1 MSYLNTPLFQSNNQ
15 HQKQLIAEA
24 ILNFIDDQDVKES
37 IEWEW
42 DRLAATRIEGSDF
55 DDLHRPAAFSLAR
68 LIRHP
73 DFVRIRSEHSIPQS
87 VAFHVDEHAHLYY
100 VYENLSSHQ
109 SAENQISVAYFSVC
123 VDITHFLTGVENFDE
138 SLSLLASIAKM
149 TGGIVTSSKQIAV
162 GQWLRFH
169 GLQLPTTEE
178 GAKEL
183 VDLLNFATLP
193 ENSPYGNYWQLLDCP
208 QDSPFK
214 LTAENRAIIRR
225 VTEEETEGFI
235 SLAALYG
242 QSVVLENGSADR
254 VPARLSNLIDN
265 AVGSSAK
272 GQAYIDAL
280 GWFAEEAGP
289 KPTEQFIEQLMIAAI
304 LLDLDP
310 DADSANTS
318 FAGFDLYAKRYLLC
332 RPVEVRKQ
340 LELHL
345 VDTFKLHNII
355 APLVAE
361 LILGGM
367 APEYLAMDP
376 PSTLR
381 IGTPGWVVF
390 TQAVNYAEAIAPGIS
405 RSMSYQHL
413 LGFSRLSELSPQL
426 EALFASTSAD
436 PVMTW
441 ALMNDLITRDVGGN
455 LSQEAV
461 TLALSKYNQYVDLIT
476 NAVSKL
482 GKPLPHRK
490 PLALNA
496 LKAEIPDCDPEELL
510 VKHRGTGGGAGR
522 KVSVIDLYLGDELHT
537 EEWDRPKGNSIYDS
551 FPQLTSLFP
560 IADIYEEAIDKYYR
574 EITEA
579 LTSSIVIAL
588 SQLNPED
595 ADYLEHGALD
605 IYCIRQYTKLTF
617 SATRPGIVTKPVVAP
632 GTTGRFGVIL
642 CAKWRDNVRCYEVFP
657 LRLECNSN
665 QQLEP
670 LFRPLLGRNLNDFEP
685 DVADHKVIENIPVDV
700 DAYLQNLDPRDN
712 VHSKVFI
719 RKIGQLKAPLDDAD
733 SASPPPYL
741 RSPRQKAIGQL
752 IAEENPY
759 FTEVELKQLGF
770 DQTVRERAIEK
781 TDAIFNS
788 ILNLIIPFKECIEEL
803 SSGVASRQQSA
814 ISGCVMDAA
823 LVAMSFAAVPGKIA
837 ATTAKTATVATRL
850 LSASKVLSRTILSLF
865 NPLDG
870 VPQLLKGGGKLLG
883 RGVKKLG
890 AHALS
895 APHLARQQLRYLSGA
910 NTYDLLGAVEHTGA
924 ATKIRMSLDTV
935 SHARAIFKADGIE
948 TADQVLKH
956 LRAPDANLLKNIPE
970 QELQHLLEGSLM
982 DIALKSE
989 PARLLKEAMEP
1000 GVVDRLIRR
1009 QAQKFSLSNLRQFQ
1023 EHTTLAQI
1031 FNDLLKVEN
1040 KNLTA
1045 MRAHQS
1051 ALIAKDLGKAPYDG
1065 ILDELTFNP
1074 SGLTDD
1080 SERANAWILKA
1091 SNSRN
1096 EADNIRDVLQ
1106 EYSAN
1111 NLPLTSPS
1119 VYNELHRRIAPEV
1132 TGNFRSPTAEARYPS
1147 NVSGAALLE
1156 KHLGTLDPGNDHFGK
1171 QMLGA
1176 FLGYHS
1182 FVDGN
1187 GRTARAIYAIAELR
1201 KGRFNPLSV
1210 ATESALSGLS

>member
-1 MSYLNTPLFQSNNQ
+1 MSDLNNTLFQSKNQ
-15 HQKQLIAEA
+15 HQKQLITEA
-24 ILNFIDDQDVKES
+24 ISNFIGDQGVKET

-42 DRLAATRIEGSDF
+42 DRLATSRVEDTDF
-55 DDLHRPAAFSLAR
+55 DDLHRPGAFSLVR

-73 DFVRIRSEHSIPQS
+73 DFVRIRSEQSLPQP
-87 VAFHVDEHAHLYY
+87 VAFYVDENARIYY
-100 VYENLSSHQ
+100 AYENLSSHQ
-109 SAENQISVAYFSVC
+109 SEDTHVTVPYFSAG
-123 VDITHFLTGVENFDE
+123 VDITQHFSGVADFDE

-149 TGGIVTSSKQIAV
+149 TGGMVTSSKQITV

-169 GLQLPTTEE
+169 ELPLPTTEE
-178 GAKEL
+178 GANEL
-183 VDLLNFATLP
+183 IDLLHFATLP
-193 ENSPYGNYWQLLDCP
+193 ENSPYENYWQLLDCP
-208 QDSPFK
+208 EDSPFK
-214 LTAENRAIIRR
+214 LTEENRAIIRR
-225 VTEEETEGFI
+225 VTEEETEGLI
-235 SLAALYG
+235 SLAALYAR
-242 QSVVLENGSADR
+242 SVVLESGSPDR
-254 VPARLSNLIDN
+254 VPARLSRLIDS
-265 AVGSSAK
+265 AVVSSAN

-280 GWFAEEAGP
+280 GWFAEDKDP
-289 KPTEQFIEQLMIAAI
+289 KPTEQFIEQLMIAVM

-310 DADSANTS
+310 DADIANTT
-318 FAGFDLYAKRYLLC
+318 FAGFDLYSKRYLLS
-332 RPVEVRKQ
+332 RPAQVRRQ

-345 VDTFKLHNII
+345 VDTLRLDTLI

-367 APEYLAMDP
+367 APEYLALDLP
-376 PSTLR
+376 EKLR

-390 TQAVNYAEAIAPGIS
+390 TQSVHFAEAVAPGIS
-405 RSMSYQHL
+405 RSMGYQHL
-413 LGFSRLSELSPQL
+413 LGFSRLSKLSPQL
-426 EALFASTSAD
+426 EAMFAATSAD

-441 ALMNDLITRDVGGN
+441 AVMNNLITRDVGGK

-461 TLALSKYNQYVDLIT
+461 TLAFSKYNQYVDLIT
-476 NAVSKL
+476 DAASKL
-482 GKPLPHRK
+482 GNPLPHRK
-490 PLALNA
+490 PLALKA

-537 EEWDRPKGNSIYDS
+537 EDWDRPGGNSIYHS
-551 FPQLTSLFP
+551 FPQLSSLFP

-574 EITEA
+574 ETTEA
-579 LTSSIVIAL
+579 LTSNIVIAL
-588 SQLNPED
+588 SQLKPED
-595 ADYLEHGALD
+595 ADYVEYGALD
-605 IYCIRQYTKLTF
+605 IYCIRQYTKTTF
-617 SATRPGIVTKPVVAP
+617 SAARPGIVTDPVVAP

-657 LRLECNSN
+657 LRLECNPN

-685 DVADHKVIENIPVDV
+685 DVAHHKVIENIPVDV
-700 DAYLQNLDPRDN
+700 DAYLQNLEPRDN
-712 VHSKVFI
+712 AHSKVFI
-719 RKIGQLKAPLDDAD
+719 RKIGELKAPLNEAEP
-733 SASPPPYL
+733 ASPPAYL

-752 IAEENPY
+752 MAEENPY
-759 FTEVELKQLGF
+759 FTEDELKQLGF

-781 TDAIFNS
+781 TDAVFNS

-803 SSGVASRQQSA
+803 SSGVPSRQKSA

-870 VPQLLKGGGKLLG
+870 LPPLLQGGGKLLG

-895 APHLARQQLRYLSGA
+895 APHLARQQLRYLTGA
-910 NTYDLLGAVEHTGA
+910 NTYDLLSAVDHTGA
-924 ATKIRMSLDTV
+924 ATKIRMSLDAV
-935 SHARAIFKADGIE
+935 SHARTIFKADGIE

-970 QELQHLLEGSLM
+970 QELQHLLEHSLV

-989 PARLLKEAMEP
+989 PAWLLEEVLDP

-1009 QAQKFSLSNLRQFQ
+1009 QAEKFSLTNLRQFQ
-1023 EHTTLAQI
+1023 EHTTLAEI
-1031 FNDLLKVEN
+1031 FHGLLKVEN
-1040 KNLTA
+1040 KNLRA
-1045 MRAHQS
+1045 MSLHQS
-1051 ALIAKDLGKAPYDG
+1051 ALIAKDLGKAPFDG

-1074 SGLTDD
+1074 SGLTGD

-1096 EADNIRDVLQ
+1096 QADNIRDVLG

-1132 TGNFRSPTAEARYPS
+1132 TGSFRSPTAEARYPS

-1156 KHLGTLDPGNDHFGK
+1156 KHLATLDPDHQHFAK

-1201 KGRFNPLSV
+1201 KGRFTPLSV